1 MRPIGQTVNFFQCL
15 MFLLSYISNRFGKFQ
30 LVPEK
35 FYFLEKVYLEKIR
48 DLAEF
53 GLLLRH
59 IWMIS
64 ERRSLLKYGISQKLL
79 GIFQN
84 GLKCIKVET

>member
-1 MRPIGQTVNFFQCL
+1 MRPIGQTVNFFGSL
-15 MFLLSYISNRFGKFQ
+15 KFLLQYLSNRFGKF
-30 LVPEK
+30 LVVPEK
-35 FYFLEKVYLEKIR
+35 FHFLEKVYLEKLR

-64 ERRSLLKYGISQKLL
+64 ERRSLLKNGISLELL

-84 GLKCIKVET
+84 SLKCIEVEI